1 MAKSNGT
8 ADVKLVFGAASA
20 SFGQINKDL
29 AKIIERINQKPPKIK
44 IGVKGID
51 RTSLN
56 NVLGKVSSKP
66 PKIKIGIKG
75 IDKASLNNAKA
86 SVEKS
91 LGNIKIKKAPKPK
104 APKQKAPE
112 QKSDASPQ
120 AKIQSAS
127 LLKDVRGRVK
137 KYSALADS
145 DKLTE
150 GDVEVLQRYIKGLQD
165 IERATKN
172 THTVE
177 DIRAQREALNKSVEE
192 KDVTILRGITSYK
205 DQPQLFLSSFK
216 KLDTERAR
224 IKKELDSWTIAEG
237 GKSSKDYDS
246 LYQSYLGL
254 NKIRDGMLTGK
265 VPDDFS
271 FDKVF
276 SEVTQ
281 NVKQYETA
289 IKGAGE
295 NTGSLFSKIK
305 DVGGKLL
312 GIFGTARV
320 IQAAIRYG
328 QQMFETVKDID
339 GAMTQLKIVT
349 GASDSEMR
357 TFLRSATGLAK
368 ELGQSITNVL
378 GSIETFSRLGYGLT
392 DATELAKYANILANV
407 ANVSSEEATTGLTSI
422 IKGYNLDVSQ
432 SEHVADVLVE
442 VGQKYAVSASEMIE
456 AYEKSGAALNAT
468 NTSFEKSAGLIAAAN
483 ASVQNASTVGTAL
496 KTVSARIRGSKTEL
510 SDIGADAGDIS
521 DIADGFSKYAK
532 ELQAITGFNIMQEG
546 TTNKFKDIYDIFE
559 GIAGAWANLSDTQQ
573 ARVAEI
579 LGGTR
584 QLQVISS
591 IIGNWSDAANAY
603 SDAMNSAGVSTKAEA
618 TYMDSIEGKI
628 GQINAA
634 LQEVSTNLLESES
647 VKFVLDLAK
656 GFLSGANAVA
666 QFVNALGGIKPIV
679 AGLGI
684 AGLIKVLSLLP
695 KTLAGIPNTLKHVF
709 EAIIPIKHNIKEI
722 EGQLSIDGF
731 GIAGAA
737 GEKVGLR
744 KGIKAAWSGASLASR
759 ANAVGAIATTA
770 ITIVG
775 SIISFVQQKQEEA
788 RRAAR
793 EAGDEFRNEVESIDS
808 YREKISSLKES
819 IDSGNLSYEESANAR
834 KELLSIQNE
843 IIDKYGAEAGALDL
857 VKGSADDANDA
868 LQRLTGSIAKE
879 KLLKNEAEYTKA
891 VEEMT
896 KPVGGS
902 FYFNIDPSKINSKEA
917 NELASLFEKYAD
929 VFEISKYNT
938 KDYNG
943 KSVAGFAVDIKG
955 DAESAHDAIIALAS
969 DVDSFNREYA
979 SHGIDIGEFLRDAK
993 NPYSINVIDRLRGD
1007 LRNNLDQ
1014 VDEIISSYGQI
1025 KDDHVLETIA
1035 ANNDYDDL
1043 MERIT
1048 EAKKE
1053 YEDAIASGDDDKM
1066 YAAHTKLDSIKLDV
1080 DEDGTIKEDVVRKY
1094 MDKIIEEI
1102 ESSSIVA
1109 QVKIKI
1115 KSKFELDGG
1124 KSKEQILSAISPLL
1138 DTNGKLDIG
1147 AIHDLEQQYASG
1159 VRNTQDVRGYDEDEW
1174 NGFRRLLS
1182 HANEY
1187 GVEVSDLIKAL
1198 SDLNLVQLSTSDG
1211 INNITTQINSYEAL
1225 KSSAEAYQKSAVAM
1239 NDVMGDGA
1247 KLSEDAYK
1255 AIAELAGGEDVLSD
1269 CVDKANGFVV
1279 TNAEKLK
1286 DVVAQSKLLV
1296 AENARVSASHEKLNY
1311 HNLVDQLHDLVTAEA
1326 HITDGTHNH
1335 VQAILKEIRATDRL
1349 IGKYSQ
1355 LEVQMSS
1362 GIDFYNELS
1371 AAKSLDEDLDYSD
1384 KLSEAIQSALEPFSS
1399 GEFGTNEFQT
1409 AIDSLVPDSV
1419 FDGITDSAEKLEAA
1433 KKYLNDA
1440 IGNFYSI
1447 DDNGNISIGYDQVK
1461 NFLQAGFENESLVG
1475 DLSNFE
1481 FADGIDSLED
1491 LAEQYGMTESAIY
1504 GMLTAI
1510 QRFSDPFKDNIFE
1523 ALLGDDGS
1531 TESKINKLDKE
1542 LSDLLEKRE
1551 ALARAGKVGDEYAE
1565 WRETN
1570 DAILNNEEDR
1580 LSLYEEAQQ
1589 HVVNYNRVSNDI
1601 IDANNKIT
1609 EIKRKQKDA
1618 TAEEYED
1625 LEDDAQKAGAKL
1637 SDLLSQLPTEPT
1649 EIEIKVAHDSAVE
1662 EIEKIADF
1670 DKKEHKYVLKEEYKK
1685 DPDKDKELK
1694 DLQQVIDIT
1703 SSKIKSESD
1712 LVTES
1717 LEAVNDF
1724 KIGDKTFSVKLNSY
1738 SYQSTIDRL
1747 NYLRSLMSGTEV
1759 EVTTRLR
1766 EPPSGFKKVDD
1777 GGSAAMASG
1786 GTLSQPTR
1794 DVLTGELGR
1803 EIVVDPHSGTY
1814 KIVGASGPEL
1824 TDLPKDAIVF
1834 NNAQTEKILRGGKG
1848 SKLGRAFAVGLLPDL
1863 TGSPSSGSGGSS
1875 GYTGGSSG
1883 GSFTDTSS
1891 FDDLMS
1897 KLEHKIFLIEKK
1909 RGDKKEIVAIYERML
1924 REILAEKERYL
1935 RLGESADSEAIREL
1949 EKKWWEYSDSIRET
1963 MVATYEDIVTE
1974 MDNAISHSQGHLDNA
1989 FEDEDLFG
1997 IEKHS
2002 ADIISYLKRKQD
2014 SIHAEADY
2022 YRSIGYDE
2030 NSDEITKLG
2039 EEWNKCAD
2047 DIKSAKD
2054 KIVDYLMEIVNASS
2068 NGVDDIQKVS
2078 DILNKASEEF
2088 DKYGSITVDTFQEIS
2103 DMGLEYMQ
2111 MLRDENGL
2119 LTINKEKLQ
2128 DIAAAKVRK
2137 LAIDNA
2143 AAYVE
2148 RVILASQRRSAE
2160 ELSALTG
2167 ITVSAT
2173 NATFAYLKARL
2184 EMANASGEL
2193 GDDYFRKALSNV
2205 NLYEQLALGA
2215 QDNISSGAEQ
2225 MAEDSDALIKY
2236 VMDMLKQ
2243 RVQDQIDALGEM
2255 KDAFGDIISLR
2266 KEALD
2271 AAKEEADYDDEVAE
2285 KVKEIAKLQ
2294 SRINALSLDD
2304 SRSSQAQRA
2313 KLEEDMAKL
2322 QKELSKSQSDHAVDA
2337 QKESLD
2343 KMKEVYDEEKDA
2355 EIEKLEDTIS
2365 SYQKL
2370 YEQAINYII
2379 AKWNG
2384 GTEEI
2389 RGDWVSLYQELAE
2402 WNTQYGSVLNSEI
2415 GSAWANLKLK
2425 AQEYGD
2431 YLDELK
2437 QKAYFDPLAPITPG
2451 GSGTSSG
2458 SSSSG
2463 SSGAV
2468 ATQKP
2473 VAQPTREEQIHAA
2486 VHAMYMNS
2494 QNHGA
2499 SSKEDRKKLH
2509 ASNVA
2514 YAQQLNALGV
2524 RAVFGN
2530 DGYWYVDRVGG
2541 EKLYEKYKEYTKYHT
2556 GGIVGDNPNIK
2567 QKEML
2572 ALLEKGEA
2580 VLDRRKDTGL
2590 YRLVD
2595 FATILSEKLGKSIDI
2610 SSMLSTKGLDLRG
2623 SAAIKAKIPDRIPST
2638 IGNIHFGDVT
2648 IYGATSDTVAK
2659 HKEINRKFVD
2669 DVLGYLKVKR

>member
-56 NVLGKVSSKP
+56 NVLGQISSKP

-91 LGNIKIKKAPKPK
+91 LGNIKIKKAPEPK

-150 GDVEVLQRYIKGLQD
+150 NDVKVLQSYIKRLQD
-165 IERATKN
+165 IEKATKS

-177 DIRAQREALNKSVEE
+177 DIRAQREALDNSV
-192 KDVTILRGITSYK
+192 KKGDVKILRGITSYK
-205 DQPQLFLSSFK
+205 EQPQLFLSSFK

-265 VPDDFS
+265 VPDDFG

-281 NVKQYETA
+281 NVKQYEAA

-407 ANVSSEEATTGLTSI
+407 ANVSSDEATTGLTSI

-559 GIAGAWANLSDTQQ
+559 GIAGAWGNLSDTQQ

-695 KTLAGIPNTLKHVF
+695 KTIAGIPNTLKHVF
-709 EAIIPIKHNIKEI
+709 QALIPIKHNIKEI
-722 EGQLSIDGF
+722 EGQLTIEGF
-731 GIAGAA
+731 GIAGEA
-737 GEKVGLR
+737 GEKVGLG
-744 KGIKAAWSGASLASR
+744 KSITSAWSAASLASR
-759 ANAVGAIATTA
+759 ASAVAG
-770 ITIVG
+770 IVAPLVSLG
-775 SIISFVQQKQEEA
+775 VSLYSAWAQSQEEA
-788 RRAAR
+788 RRSAR

-808 YREKISSLKES
+808 YREKIASLKES
-819 IDSGNLSYEESANAR
+819 IASGNLSYEESANAR
-834 KELLSIQNE
+834 KDLLSIQDE
-843 IIDKYGAEAGALDL
+843 MIAKYGEEAYALDL
-857 VKGSADDANDA
+857 VRGSADDANESLDELESRLATAKYMENEDA
-868 LQRLTGSIAKE
+868 FKGAVTEME
-879 KLLKNEAEYTKA
+879 KVREYTPLA
-891 VEEMT
+891 T
-896 KPVGGS
+896 
-902 FYFNIDPSKINSKEA
+902 NINPRMLNSKPLED
-917 NELASLFEKYAD
+917 LKSLF
-929 VFEISKYNT
+929 SKY
-938 KDYNG
+938 DA
-943 KSVAGFAVDIKG
+943 VVVEDFAGTLEKG
-955 DAESAHDAIIALAS
+955 FQI
-969 DVDSFNREYA
+969 
-979 SHGIDIGEFLRDAK
+979 
-993 NPYSINVIDRLRGD
+993 RLRGTASQISDTAVSLYKDLDD
-1007 LRNNLDQ
+1007 LRRNYSHAGMSDIWTDLGSHGEDVIEFLQSGLIQAKDSQKSILDTYEQ
-1014 VDEIISSYGQI
+1014 IYNDGIALTISKDEDYSAVMDRI
-1025 KDDHVLETIA
+1025 KDAKEALDDALTSG
-1035 ANNDYDDL
+1035 DLDDL
-1043 MERIT
+1043 
-1048 EAKKE
+1048 A
-1053 YEDAIASGDDDKM
+1053 AA
-1066 YAAHTKLDSIKLDV
+1066 YATLDSIKLDV
-1080 DEDGTIKEDVVRKY
+1080 TDIDNRGVREY
-1094 MDKIIEEI
+1094 MDKAIEEI
-1102 ESSSIVA
+1102 ESKYMVA
-1109 QVKIKI
+1109 HVKVKLV
-1115 KSKFELDGG
+1115 SNFELDGG
-1124 KSKEQILSAISPLL
+1124 GDKNNIDGAITKLL
-1138 DTNGKLDIG
+1138 NSDGKLDVGQIKE
-1147 AIHDLEQQYASG
+1147 LEQLSVIG
-1159 VRNTQDVRGYDEDEW
+1159 VHTGNGYTQDQWD
-1174 NGFRRLLS
+1174 GFSRLN
-1182 HANEY
+1182 AIAKKY
-1187 GVEVSDLIKAL
+1187 GVTISDLIEAL
-1198 SDLNLVQLSTSDG
+1198 EDLNLVQLSTSDG
-1211 INNITTQINSYEAL
+1211 ISNITTQINSYEAL

-1269 CVDKANGFVV
+1269 CVDKANGFIV

-1296 AENARVSASHEKLNY
+1296 AENARVAASHEKLNY

-1326 HITDGTHNH
+1326 HITDGTHTH
-1335 VQAILKEIRATDRL
+1335 VQAILKEIRATERL

-1371 AAKSLDEDLDYSD
+1371 ASKSLDEDLDYSD

-1491 LAEQYGMTESAIY
+1491 LAEKYGMTESAIY

-1565 WRETN
+1565 WVETN
-1570 DAILNNEEDR
+1570 NAIAQNEGDR
-1580 LSLYEEAQQ
+1580 LSLYDEVQQ
-1589 HVVNYNRVSNDI
+1589 HVVQYDRVSKDI

-1618 TAEEYED
+1618 TAKEYED
-1625 LEDDAQKAGAKL
+1625 LETQAQTAGEEL
-1637 SDLLSQLPTEPT
+1637 QRLLNRLPTEPT
-1649 EIEIKVAHDSAVE
+1649 EFEIKVAHDSAVE
-1662 EIEKIADF
+1662 EIEKIAKF
-1670 DKKEHKYVLKEEYKK
+1670 DEKEHKYVLKEEYKK

-1848 SKLGRAFAVGLLPDL
+1848 QKLGRAFSVGVLPDL
-1863 TGSPSSGSGGSS
+1863 TGSPSAGSGGSS

-1883 GSFTDTSS
+1883 GSSTDTSS

-1935 RLGESADSEAIREL
+1935 RLGEAADSEAIREL
-1949 EKKWWEYSDSIRET
+1949 EKKWWECSESIRET

-2078 DILNKASEEF
+2078 DTLNKASEEF

-2271 AAKEEADYDDEVAE
+2271 AAKEEADYDDEVSE

-2437 QKAYFDPLAPITPG
+2437 QKAYFDPLAPITPE

-2524 RAVFGN
+2524 RAVFGD

-2580 VLDRRKDTGL
+2580 VLDRRKETGL

-2595 FATILSEKLGKSIDI
+2595 FATVLSEKLGKSIDI
-2610 SSMLSTKGLDLRG
+2610 SSLISTKGLDLHG
-2623 SAAIKAKIPDRIPST
+2623 STAIKAKIPDRVPST